1 MNIDLSGKNVL
12 VTGGSRGI
20 GRAISLALGES
31 GARVAVHYRARKEEA
46 EHVANEAGNESR
58 AFDADLSNVMACESL
73 FSRVLDVFGS
83 LDVLINN
90 AGVAIESP
98 IDSANNQWVP
108 IWDATLDVNLRA
120 TALLSKLAI
129 AHFLKKKPE
138 GGRLIH
144 IASRAAFRG
153 DTPEY
158 LAYAASKGG
167 MVAFSRSIARGF
179 GKHGICSF
187 ILAPGFVRTEMAQDF
202 IDQYGEDHVADDL
215 ALSRL
220 TEPEDLAPMVVL
232 LASGLADHATGT
244 SIDFNAG
251 SYVR

>member
-1 MNIDLSGKNVL
+1 MNVDLSGRNIL

-20 GRAISLALGES
+20 GRAISLALGAS
-31 GARVAVHYRARKEEA
+31 GARVAVHYRARHDEA
-46 EHVANEAGNESR
+46 EAVAIEAGNGAR
-58 AFDADLSNVMACESL
+58 AFDADLSNVAACESL
-73 FSRVLDVFGS
+73 FARVLEAFGGI
-83 LDVLINN
+83 DVLINN
-90 AGVAIESP
+90 AGVAIESL
-98 IDSANNQWVP
+98 IDSPNNQWVP

-129 AHFLKKKPE
+129 AHFLERKPQ

-179 GKHGICSF
+179 GKNGICSF

-202 IDQYGEDHVADDL
+202 IDQYGEAHVADDL
-215 ALSRL
+215 ALNRL

>member
-1 MNIDLSGKNVL
+1 MNINLSGQNIL

-20 GRAISLALGES
+20 GRAISVALGES
-31 GARVAVHYRARKEEA
+31 GARVAVHYRARRKEA
-46 EHVANEAGNESR
+46 EAVASEAGNGSM
-58 AFDADLSNVMACESL
+58 AFAADLSNIADCESL
-73 FSRVLDVFGS
+73 FSSVVDAFGHI
-83 LDVLINN
+83 DVLINN

-98 IDSANNQWVP
+98 IDSPNNQWVP

-129 AHFLKKKPE
+129 AHFLE
-138 GGRLIH
+138 READAGRLIH

-153 DTPEY
+153 DTAEY

-179 GKHGICSF
+179 GKNGICSF

-202 IDQYGEDHVADDL
+202 IDQYGEAHVADDL

>member
-1 MNIDLSGKNVL
+1 MNIDLSGRNIL

-20 GRAISLALGES
+20 GRAISIALGES
-31 GARVAVHYRARKEEA
+31 GARVAVHYRARQKEA
-46 EHVANEAGNESR
+46 EDVARAAGNGAM
-58 AFDADLSNVMACESL
+58 AFDADISKVAECETLFSNVLEA
-73 FSRVLDVFGS
+73 FGRI
-83 LDVLINN
+83 DVLINN

-98 IDSANNQWVP
+98 IDSPSSQWVP

-129 AHFLKKKPE
+129 AHFLDRKPE

-179 GKHGICSF
+179 GKDGICSF

-202 IDQYGEDHVADDL
+202 IEHYGEAHVADDL
-215 ALSRL
+215 ALNRL